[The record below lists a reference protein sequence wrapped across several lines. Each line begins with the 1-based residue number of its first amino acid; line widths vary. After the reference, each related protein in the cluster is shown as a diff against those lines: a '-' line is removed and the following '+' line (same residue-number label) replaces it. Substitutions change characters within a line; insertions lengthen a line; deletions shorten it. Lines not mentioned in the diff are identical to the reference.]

1 MKKLMIAA
9 AATLLGI
16 AANAASC
23 NWEIKSDWVSAD
35 DENPLV
41 AQVYAFDALAYS
53 LDTISAA
60 LANNDTSVLAN
71 ALASGEVDGDGAF
84 LFSGK
89 NISDDGATPP
99 YAKVYNIL
107 IANDSADKAFFY
119 ATDTKSVKLTD
130 AVLAGQANFAWDEI
144 STGEVGGAGWTA
156 MAAPEPTSGLLLL
169 LGVAGLALRRRRA

>member
-1 MKKLMIAA
+1 MKKLMVAA
-9 AATLLGI
+9 AAALLGI
-16 AANAASC
+16 AANAATC
-23 NWEIKSDWVSAD
+23 NWQVQCDWVSAD
-35 DENPLV
+35 GENPLE

-71 ALASGEVDGDGAF
+71 ALASGAVDGDGAF

-89 NISDDGATPP
+89 NITDDGATPP

-119 ATDTKSVKLTD
+119 ATDTLPVKLTD
-130 AVLAGQANFAWDEI
+130 AVLAGKANFYWEEI
-144 STGEVGGAGWTA
+144 STGDVGGAGWTA